1 MHNMLDHDREELE
14 QITPYVLSRP
24 KIFKMTAYWKQD
36 DPDGY
41 LSACYRA
48 VMIPSFLPNLV
59 YFLPASIALS
69 LSNET
74 WSQETVHYFRPL
86 SLM

>member
-24 KIFKMTAYWKQD
+24 KILRWLPSIHWKQD

-41 LSACYRA
+41 LSACSPIL
-48 VMIPSFLPNLV
+48 MIPPFLPNLV
-59 YFLPASIALS
+59 YFF
-69 LSNET
+69 
-74 WSQETVHYFRPL
+74 SQLQMKRGLRKQYMTSEL
-86 SLM
+86 